1 MRLFYGVCWFSGDEG
16 MNKGESTRRRII
28 EQAAPLLN
36 QRGFSGCSMQDIM
49 DATGLEKGGI
59 YRHFSSKEEL
69 AGEAFLYALEQA
81 VKTRTDGLEHLSGAL
96 ARLRYLIHRFVDTP
110 SPIPGGCP
118 LLNTAVE
125 ADDGNPLLRKLVRQ
139 AFADWAKRLAAILNQ
154 GMESGEIRSN
164 ISAAQTAD
172 TIIAALEGGLV
183 LSRLRGNREPLH
195 HVETSLNQLLDLIAS
210 RDAA

>member
-1 MRLFYGVCWFSGDEG
+1 

-195 HVETSLNQLLDLIAS
+195 HVESSLNQLLDLIAS

>member
-1 MRLFYGVCWFSGDEG
+1 

-28 EQAAPLLN
+28 EQAAPILN

-81 VKTRTDGLEHLSGAL
+81 VKNRTDGLEHLSGAL
-96 ARLRYLIHRFVDTP
+96 ARLQYLIHRFVETP

-125 ADDGNPLLRKLVRQ
+125 ADDGNPLLRKLVRH
-139 AFADWAKRLAAILNQ
+139 AFADWAKRLAAIIHQ
-154 GMESGEIRSN
+154 GIESGEIRSDV
-164 ISAAQTAD
+164 SAEQTAD

-183 LSRLRGNREPLH
+183 LSRLKGNREPLQ
-195 HVETSLNQLLDLIAS
+195 HVESSLNQLLDLIRT

>member
-1 MRLFYGVCWFSGDEG
+1 MRLFYGVCWFLGDEA

-195 HVETSLNQLLDLIAS
+195 HVESSLNQLLDLIAS

>member
-1 MRLFYGVCWFSGDEG
+1 

-69 AGEAFLYALEQA
+69 AGEAFLYAIEQV

-139 AFADWAKRLAAILNQ
+139 AFADWAKRLAAILHQ
-154 GMESGEIRSN
+154 GIESGEIRSN
-164 ISAAQTAD
+164 INAAQTAD

-195 HVETSLNQLLDLIAS
+195 HVESSLNQLLDLIAS